1 MRYIYG
7 GVAFIGVVVLV
18 FASLV
23 ALQRVLGPI
32 SCAP

>member
-1 MRYIYG
+1 MRYVYG

-23 ALQRVLGPI
+23 APPEDAGHD
-32 SCAP
+32 